1 MAMKAVT
8 QSRIAEALG
17 VSRNTV
23 SRALNNDV
31 GVSEEMRKKIRDT
44 AIGTR
49 LSWLLTS
56 ACEV

>member
-56 ACEV
+56 ACEA